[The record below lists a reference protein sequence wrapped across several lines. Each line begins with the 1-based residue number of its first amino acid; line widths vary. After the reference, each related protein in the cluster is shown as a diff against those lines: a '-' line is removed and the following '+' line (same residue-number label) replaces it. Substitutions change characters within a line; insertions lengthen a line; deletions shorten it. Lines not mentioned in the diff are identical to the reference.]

1 MCSLVTFRNQLSG
14 EDGGKDL
21 RLSSGGDGRPC
32 IRGAHGGEGFEADVT
47 GEHAREV
54 ESGSVEKVSSG
65 GNHGN
70 TAVLELSGTEPEEG
84 LVTSPCGKTK
94 GIEVGKRSR
103 RATDVIETKGDL
115 GAHALCRRKRQNYF
129 HVRELADGQIR
140 QIRILIL
147 IQARRKYIYF
157 SCVS

>member
-21 RLSSGGDGRPC
+21 RLSSSRDGRPR
-32 IRGAHGGEGFEADVT
+32 IRGTHGGEGFKADVT
-47 GEHAREV
+47 GKHAREV

-84 LVTSPCGKTK
+84 LVTSPCGKAK
-94 GIEVGKRSR
+94 GIEVGKRGR

-115 GAHALCRRKRQNYF
+115 GAHTLCRRKR
-129 HVRELADGQIR
+129 H
-140 QIRILIL
+140 RIVLDNWPMV
-147 IQARRKYIYF
+147 KF
-157 SCVS
+157 GKSEF